1 MIQAA
6 CHIHSDW
13 SYDGK
18 WSLSALAAMFARR
31 RFRILMVTD
40 HDRGLTESRQLQ
52 HRKACAQ
59 ASSDR
64 IFVLPGIEYSDA
76 DNIVHVLV
84 WGPVPFLGE
93 GLPTTELLKAVRAS
107 NGVAVL
113 AHPSRR
119 EAWRVFD
126 TAWTDYLLGIEVW
139 NRKTD
144 GWAPSPTAPPLLED
158 TALVPFVGMDFHDRN
173 QMFPLSMEM
182 DISPMVSEESVL
194 DCLRARRCRAMA
206 FSEPVHKAMQRWRG
220 LALSSAERCR
230 RSVAPVFRRFK
241 RQLER

>member
-18 WSLSALAAMFARR
+18 WSLSALATMFARW

-40 HDRGLTESRQLQ
+40 HDRGFTESCRIQ

-64 IFVLPGIEYSDA
+64 ILVLPGIEYSDA

-144 GWAPSPTAPPLLED
+144 GWAPSSTAAPLLED
-158 TALVPFVGMDFHDRN
+158 TALVPFAGMDFHDRN

-182 DISPMVSEESVL
+182 DISPTVNEESVL

-206 FSEPVHKAMQRWRG
+206 FSEPVHKAMQGWRG